1 MHLVAYALAMDR
13 DPDELFCQGCT
24 SYVHPFLDACPVCGT
39 RRDALYAAA
48 TAEPDQGLAA
58 LTSHQRVTRDVSEV
72 VLRYTLKLNSAS
84 PTANLREGLVSVADA
99 LPYRIRVG
107 GEPAARTDRGR
118 MEIGEADL
126 IVREQ
131 SPAREHARIPLAA
144 ILSISPG
151 VKDRRADAWAGLAF
165 GELRGSTSLPPLD
178 GDLVLAHAAPTG
190 TARISFANPKGLLAP
205 RARPDH
211 YAIMGRWIGIVAAG
225 EAEKRWLAVGPARN
239 AQELGLTADQP
250 DDRPV
255 AAGETTPAAQP
266 TVLVAMRQLEE
277 LRTAGF
283 VSDDE
288 YAAKR
293 QEILD
298 RI

>member
-1 MHLVAYALAMDR
+1 MDR

-24 SYVHPFLDACPVCGT
+24 SYVHPFLDACPVCGIE
-39 RRDALYAAA
+39 REALYAAA
-48 TAEPDQGLAA
+48 TTAPDQGLAA
-58 LTSHQRVTRDVSEV
+58 LPSHQRVTQDVSEV
-72 VLRYTLKLNSAS
+72 VLRYFLKLNSAS
-84 PTANLREGLVSVADA
+84 PTRNLREGLVSVADA

-107 GEPAARTDRGR
+107 GVPAARTDRGHL
-118 MEIGEADL
+118 EIGEADL
-126 IVREQ
+126 VVREPR
-131 SPAREHARIPLAA
+131 PAREHARIPLEA
-144 ILSISPG
+144 ILSVSPG
-151 VKDRRADAWAGLAF
+151 AKDRRADSWAGLAF
-165 GELRGSTSLPPLD
+165 GDARMATTPPPLD

-211 YAIMGRWIGIVAAG
+211 YAIMARWIGIVAAG
-225 EAEKRWLAVGPARN
+225 EAERRWLAVGPARY
-239 AQELGLTADQP
+239 AHELGLTADQP
-250 DDRPV
+250 DDLPV
-255 AAGETTPAAQP
+255 ATGETTPAAQP

-277 LRTAGF
+277 LRAAGF

>member
-1 MHLVAYALAMDR
+1 MDR
-13 DPDELFCQGCT
+13 DPDMLFCGGCT
-24 SYVHPFLDACPVCGT
+24 SYVHPFLDACPVCGIE
-39 RRDALYAAA
+39 RDALYEAA
-48 TAEPDQGLAA
+48 TAAPDQGLAA
-58 LTSHQRVTRDVSEV
+58 LPSHQRVTRDVSEV
-72 VLRYTLKLNSAS
+72 VLRYFLKLNSAT
-84 PTANLREGLVSVADA
+84 PTANLRQGLVSVADA

-107 GEPAARTDRGR
+107 GDPAARTDRGR
-118 MEIGEADL
+118 VEVGEADL
-126 IVREQ
+126 VVREQ
-131 SPAREHARIPLAA
+131 SPAREYARIPLDA
-144 ILSISPG
+144 ILSVSPE
-151 VKDRRADAWAGLAF
+151 VKDRRADAWSGLAF
-165 GELRGSTSLPPLD
+165 RGLTASTSLPPLD
-178 GDLVLAHAAPTG
+178 GDLVFAHAAPAGTG
-190 TARISFANPKGLLAP
+190 RVSLANPRGLLAP

-211 YAIMGRWIGIVAAG
+211 YAIMARWIGIVAAG
-225 EAEKRWLAVGPARN
+225 EAEKRWLAVGPARY
-239 AQELGLTADQP
+239 AHELGLTANQP